1 MPLTLLARSR
11 MDAELPARDA
21 EAEGGETGET
31 GEAEALLARRR
42 GGEEAAGAAE
52 LRGPPPGGA
61 ASPADETTAALCS
74 AVVGSEGSVEQG
86 KLGERVVKEGSG
98 VGEWDDGGGRTRDGG
113 GNAVE
118 EGGREEK
125 EEEDESTQ
133 QCRICL
139 EADGMVAAHAH
150 TWRGVKMGREVRKHP
165 ASAVGLSASCTAP
178 ALTLGG
184 LPRCTAVG
192 RGSSGVCGL
201 VGYRPLS
208 IVTHAVPVPLAACPP
223 AVIPP
228 SFPPYPTCSP
238 SLPHVLSLLPL
249 PRHSAP
255 SLHQRFLSPL
265 LPLPSFSPAMHLLP
279 SPRPPRSL
287 STSAPSP
294 ITAGFCIL
302 TPVPLPSP
310 QGSAF
315 SRCSECRAP
324 FSLRPHLP
332 RDRSWHRLRFRAV
345 LLRDHAALVTLVLLL
360 VGALGVFTYRVFGRQ
375 LRDALGFQ
383 DRPHEF
389 FSFAASLLALLGIVY
404 SALMAVLCSDCIT
417 ERHAHVLHRGQLT
430 K

>member
-1 MPLTLLARSR
+1 

-139 EADGMVAAHAH
+139 EADGRRLIAPCQC
-150 TWRGVKMGREVRKHP
+150 RG
-165 ASAVGLSASCTAP
+165 T
-178 ALTLGG
+178 
-184 LPRCTAVG
+184 
-192 RGSSGVCGL
+192 
-201 VGYRPLS
+201 
-208 IVTHAVPVPLAACPP
+208 
-223 AVIPP
+223 
-228 SFPPYPTCSP
+228 
-238 SLPHVLSLLPL
+238 
-249 PRHSAP
+249 
-255 SLHQRFLSPL
+255 QRFVHRTCLD
-265 LPLPSFSPAMHLLP
+265 AW
-279 SPRPPRSL
+279 R
-287 STSAPSP
+287 A
-294 ITAGFCIL
+294 AK
-302 TPVPLPSP
+302 
-310 QGSAF
+310 GSAF